1 MVEEVLGNYYFLDSN
16 IVTSACFIFFDP
28 NKISPS
34 KQIVIKGIVSSNKE
48 IRKWSLEKI

>member
-1 MVEEVLGNYYFLDSN
+1 MWVFKSDVELKVEDS
-16 IVTSACFIFFDP
+16 ILVDF

-34 KQIVIKGIVSSNKE
+34 KQIVIKGITSSNKE